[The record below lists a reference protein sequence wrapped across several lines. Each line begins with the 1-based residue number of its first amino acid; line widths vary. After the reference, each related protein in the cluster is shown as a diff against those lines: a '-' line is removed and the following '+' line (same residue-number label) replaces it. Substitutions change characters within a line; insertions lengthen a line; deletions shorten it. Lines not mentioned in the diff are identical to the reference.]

1 MVKDKDINKHYFM
14 YKYFAS
20 ARLSFV
26 ANSRSI
32 MLCELVFPSPT
43 LHTTFSTH
51 YEHYLLQNSSH
62 LE

>member
-43 LHTTFSTH
+43 LHTTFSHSLRTLSTT
-51 YEHYLLQNSSH
+51 EFQSP
-62 LE
+62 